1 MYRHHRIRR
10 ARIALAVPLASLA
23 LLITPALAGAGLAQA
38 NAASCS
44 SWTTGPPPSPGSF
57 DNQLH
62 GVAALSSCNV
72 WAVGDYSNG
81 GIGQR
86 LTLAEHWNGTS
97 WKVVRT
103 PSPGH
108 INQLKAVSAFS
119 SRNIWAVGHADGSTL
134 ILHWNGS
141 SWARVLSPTPGTGGS
156 LDGVIAVSATGA
168 WAVGEFSPA
177 NSKGRTLV
185 LRWNGKKWTR
195 CQPCTRNRQ
204 RARCRDRHVIPERLG
219 GGRIL
224 QRKFWQDPD
233 PSLEWREVGSGHQPE
248 PARTGERDDP

>member
-119 SRNIWAVGHADGSTL
+119 SRDIWAVGHADGSTL
-134 ILHWNGS
+134 IMHWYGS
-141 SWARVLSPTPGTGGS
+141 SWARVLSP
-156 LDGVIAVSATGA
+156 VSAGDA
-168 WAVGEFSPA
+168 WAVGSYLALSTTKTLIMHWDGRGWNQIVSPSRGSSSSLSSVA
-177 NSKGRTLV
+177 ATSASNLWAVGAYL
-185 LRWNGKKWTR
+185 NGSSR
-195 CQPCTRNRQ
+195 GLNLAIHCC
-204 RARCRDRHVIPERLG
+204 
-219 GGRIL
+219 
-224 QRKFWQDPD
+224 
-233 PSLEWREVGSGHQPE
+233 
-248 PARTGERDDP
+248 